1 MPSAGTKQ
9 QLKVDKIAGGKR
21 ILQDTTL
28 LLNEIYSAL
37 KEGNAHALSRLPTKI
52 QLAVKGIYVVQ
63 ETLDDV
69 LRYDG
74 NLNLSKNLLSTALAQ
89 ENKEKKIM
97 DRQQQKKKSNTRK
110 PDHEVRL
117 EKLAQS
123 SNKRKQHN
131 VLSPLRKKET

>member
-37 KEGNAHALSRLPTKI
+37 KEGNAHSLSRLPTKI
-52 QLAVKGIYVVQ
+52 QLAVTGIYVVQ
-63 ETLDDV
+63 ETLDNV

-74 NLNLSKNLLSTALAQ
+74 NFKLSNELISAAVAQ
-89 ENKEKKIM
+89 ENM
-97 DRQQQKKKSNTRK
+97 N
-110 PDHEVRL
+110 
-117 EKLAQS
+117 
-123 SNKRKQHN
+123 
-131 VLSPLRKKET
+131 